1 MSDLSPGGT
10 NPSGV
15 IVVAENVY
23 RILVSGSTAPPNQL
37 MPPPAAGSISV
48 ASGPPH
54 LLTTGG
60 VKIGPSLY
68 CDASFAPSALSSGV
82 KSIKSSSETP

>member
-15 IVVAENVY
+15 IRGGGIRVY
-23 RILVSGSTAPPNQL
+23 DLGFGIDRSTEPVDTS
-37 MPPPAAGSISV
+37 AGRGQHS
-48 ASGPPH
+48 ACRADRRH

-60 VKIGPSLY
+60 VKIGPSLH
-68 CDASFAPSALSSGV
+68 CDASFARFGLQLLA
-82 KSIKSSSETP
+82 